1 MQAAR
6 SIKKQQSTEDE
17 ELDFSFF
24 TSQSIKLETKLGL
37 SEVFRGYNV
46 SSDKVS
52 EHIENSESG
61 KVLQLLKDV
70 TSALDE
76 LTQQQLMLEMMVVKE
91 GTFDL
96 TEPKA
101 WKRKI
106 DDLKNLLE
114 KFETVNENQ
123 SIIEN
128 ILNKKYDHTFMQIQA
143 DQRRKSIEMLKNLAK
158 LCSTVEKQQQ
168 VCQWNEKVPHITD
181 NLSKISSEISSRI
194 KKLSSSQFL

>member
-1 MQAAR
+1 M
-6 SIKKQQSTEDE
+6 
-17 ELDFSFF
+17 
-24 TSQSIKLETKLGL
+24 
-37 SEVFRGYNV
+37 
-46 SSDKVS
+46 
-52 EHIENSESG
+52 
-61 KVLQLLKDV
+61 LQLLKDV

-143 DQRRKSIEMLKNLAK
+143 DQRRKSIEMLKNLGKSK
-158 LCSTVEKQQQ
+158 LVVLYICFKTCLYLLKWRTSFKYNVS
-168 VCQWNEKVPHITD
+168 
-181 NLSKISSEISSRI
+181 LY
-194 KKLSSSQFL
+194 